1 MKKPTL
7 KELIISA
14 EKEANPD
21 DWYRQ
26 GLILEKFHGMS
37 KSALLQYCKEMDE
50 IPEFAE
56 GLLRPGPSTT
66 FIHYQTFLWFLK
78 WKDTNKYLTN
88 KLWGEG
94 TNVITFIY
102 VTNDDP
108 KQKVLSIDRITGEVM
123 NQ

>member
-14 EKEANPD
+14 EKEVNPD

-88 KLWGEG
+88 KLSPYE
-94 TNVITFIY
+94 
-102 VTNDDP
+102 
-108 KQKVLSIDRITGEVM
+108 VLGGATA
-123 NQ
+123 

>member
-7 KELIISA
+7 KELIVSA
-14 EKEANPD
+14 EKEANAD

-26 GLILEKFHGMS
+26 GLILERFHGMS
-37 KSALLQYCKEMDE
+37 KSTLLQYCKEMDE

-88 KLWGEG
+88 KLSPHEVLGG
-94 TNVITFIY
+94 
-102 VTNDDP
+102 VTA
-108 KQKVLSIDRITGEVM
+108 
-123 NQ
+123 

>member
-1 MKKPTL
+1 MNCKGGIKLKKPTL

-14 EKEANPD
+14 EKEVNPD

-26 GLILEKFHGMS
+26 GLILKKFHGMS
-37 KSALLQYCKEMDE
+37 KSTLLQYCKEMDE

-88 KLWGEG
+88 KLSPQE
-94 TNVITFIY
+94 
-102 VTNDDP
+102 
-108 KQKVLSIDRITGEVM
+108 VLSGATA
-123 NQ
+123 